1 VKRSAS
7 VRPKLDCGFQSW
19 RINAVKLKT
28 IRPYLLHCNIK
39 QVLEI
44 VQDGNRKVLLTSVF
58 RSANVSSART
68 TSLPAYLA

>member
-1 VKRSAS
+1 M
-7 VRPKLDCGFQSW
+7 
-19 RINAVKLKT
+19 KLKT